1 MATIHIIHGYIAFG
15 KTTLAKKLAQE
26 LPAVHLDADDV
37 MRQLY
42 GKDLPESEFAAKVPL
57 VTNFMWD
64 MARKIINA
72 GADVIMDVG
81 PWSRQMRQDALNIAQ
96 QITPNVIFHTII
108 LDTKIARER
117 LIKRN
122 QENQILDVTTT
133 EFFDKHLS
141 LYEPISDDE
150 GLIVKRYYQE

>member
-72 GADVIMDVG
+72 GADVIMDIG

-133 EFFDKHLS
+133 EFFDKYLS
-141 LYEPISDDE
+141 YKMLVYPFVLDI
-150 GLIVKRYYQE
+150 

>member
-42 GKDLPESEFAAKVPL
+42 GKDLPESEFADKVPL

-133 EFFDKHLS
+133 EFFDKYLS

>member
-133 EFFDKHLS
+133 EFFDKYLS

>member
-72 GADVIMDVG
+72 GADVIMDIG

-133 EFFDKHLS
+133 EFFDKYLS

>member
-57 VTNFMWD
+57 VINFMWD

-133 EFFDKHLS
+133 EFFDKYLS

-150 GLIVKRYYQE
+150 VLIVKRYYQE

>member
-57 VTNFMWD
+57 VTNFIWD

-133 EFFDKHLS
+133 EFFDKYLS

>member
-57 VTNFMWD
+57 VINFMWD

-133 EFFDKHLS
+133 EFFDKYLS